1 MDIKELLND
10 SKGMSIDELI
20 EYFKDDIT
28 EELFSLC
35 ESGEVFKNNKGKYI
49 LSEKYHLYKYSVK
62 RILPRF
68 AILFNGEKEVKI
80 DIDELNGAIYKD
92 DVLYNEKEGY
102 IFKII
107 KHNLDNII
115 GVYKRGFVY
124 PNDENFDRFKTT
136 DRSPKYNDLVL
147 IDGKID
153 KNGELICKIK
163 KIIGKSEQADSE
175 AKALILDSEV
185 PYKFPRDVLNE
196 ANAIEDEVNL
206 EELKGRVSYLDDVVM
221 TLDGVD
227 TKDIDDAFSI
237 SKEKDLFHLK
247 VHIADVSHY
256 VTKGSKIDEE
266 AISRGT
272 SIYLS
277 KEVITMLPRKLSNG
291 ICSLNEGVIRLTL
304 TCDMKINNLGE
315 VVDYSINPS
324 YIKSYKKLNYD
335 DVNKYIKGEF
345 RFDDKIEKSIDIA
358 VQLSNVLTKN
368 KTERGELELDKQEAK
383 IVYDDNGEVVDV
395 VARKTDKAEKLIE
408 DFMIIANETVAS
420 HFYYMDYPLIYRVHA
435 PISEDKLNQFLRI
448 IKPLGYNINAIQ
460 NGVHPKEI
468 QALINES
475 KNKENGTVV
484 RDLLLRSLSKAIYSP
499 DNIGHFGLASK
510 IYTHFTSPI
519 RRYPDLLLHR
529 LIHFYLDNSEFD
541 YDELY
546 SYIDELAK
554 SSSIYERRAISLER
568 KELDLRLC
576 EFMKGKEDNYYIGS
590 ISGMIRSGF
599 FVTLDN
605 MVEGFVKFE
614 LIPYDFFTFDE
625 ENMLIFNSNEV
636 LKLGDKVK
644 VKVRNISLAHQ
655 KIDFMYFGKVG
666 GRKNGKNKHNKRS

>member
-1 MDIKELLND
+1 MDIKELLKD

-20 EYFKDDIT
+20 EYFKDDIS
-28 EELFSLC
+28 EELFSLV
-35 ESGEVFKNNKGKYI
+35 EEGEIFKNHKGKYL
-49 LSEKYHLYKYSVK
+49 LSANYGLSKYRVK
-62 RILPRF
+62 RILRHF
-68 AILFNGEKEVKI
+68 AILSNGKNEEKIELY
-80 DIDELNGAIYKD
+80 ELNGAIYND
-92 DVLYNEKEGY
+92 DVLYDQCEGY
-102 IFKII
+102 VFKVI
-107 KHNLDNII
+107 KHNLNNIV
-115 GVYKRGFVY
+115 GVYKKGYVY

-136 DRSPKYNDLVL
+136 DRSAKHNDLLL
-147 IDGKID
+147 IDGKVD
-153 KNGELICKIK
+153 KNGDLICKIK

-175 AKALILDSEV
+175 ANALIIESEV

-196 ANAIEDEVNL
+196 ANAIEDEVN
-206 EELKGRVSYLDDVVM
+206 EDELKGRVSYLDDVVM
-221 TLDGVD
+221 TLDGID

-256 VTKGSKIDEE
+256 VTKGSKIDDE

-277 KEVITMLPRKLSNG
+277 KEVIPMLPKKLSNG

-315 VVDYSINPS
+315 VVDYSINKS

-345 RFDDKIEKSIDIA
+345 IYEDKIAKSIDIA
-358 VQLSNVLTKN
+358 VQLSNILTQN
-368 KTERGELELDKQEAK
+368 KRDRGELELDKKEAK
-383 IVYDDNGEVVDV
+383 IVFDDNGEILDV
-395 VARKTDKAEKLIE
+395 VSRTTDKAEKLIE
-408 DFMIIANETVAS
+408 DFMIVANETVAS
-420 HFYYMDYPLIYRVHA
+420 HFFYMDYPLIYRVHA
-435 PISEDKLNQFLRI
+435 PICEDKLNQFLRI

-468 QALINES
+468 QALINAS
-475 KNKENGTVV
+475 KEKENGTVV
-484 RDLLLRSLSKAIYSP
+484 RDLLLRSLRKAIYSP

-529 LIHFYLDNSEFD
+529 LIHFYLENNEFD
-541 YDELY
+541 YEEIY

-614 LIPYDFFTFDE
+614 SIPYDFFTFDE
-625 ENMLIFNSNEV
+625 ENMLIFNSSEV

-644 VKVRNISLAHQ
+644 VRVRSVSLAHQ

-666 GRKNGKNKHNKRS
+666 GRKNGKNKHKKRS